1 MFERKSRL
9 NTIGGVAPPIV
20 LLAIALGLVASI
32 ACERRTVGRSGDDP
46 GPVVARV
53 NGQPL
58 YRRDL
63 DAYLPEE
70 AYAGITSEESK
81 TYFDRWVTTQLLY
94 EAALRSGLDV
104 SRDIEWKL
112 EQYRKDMVADRL
124 VQDVLRK
131 HAIVTR
137 DEVMAY
143 YKIHKDEFNLEVRVS
158 HILTNNIED
167 AEEAKEML
175 KTRPFSWVAR
185 KLSVDKHTGSG
196 GDLGYLSKGN
206 MLPEFENVVFKMR
219 VGEVSDIIES
229 EFGYHIVKL
238 TDVRAAL
245 NELPFETV
253 APEISRQLLLAKRA
267 AVYDSL
273 ITTLVSG
280 AKIEIVDA
288 EMRYAIEMAESL
300 KTEEKAAE
308 GKAQR
313 EFERAVPEPAEHAR
327 PGAAPD
333 TSKAATP
340 AAADTA
346 GGE

>member
-1 MFERKSRL
+1 MSGRPRL
-9 NTIGGVAPPIV
+9 TIGGVAPPIV
-20 LLAIALGLVASI
+20 LLALAAMLAAVGPG
-32 ACERRTVGRSGDDP
+32 CERRQVGRSGEDP

-70 AYAGITSEESK
+70 SYAGITSEESK
-81 TYFDRWVTTQLLY
+81 TYLDRWVTTQLLY
-94 EAALRSGLDV
+94 EEALRSGLDV
-104 SRDIEWKL
+104 SRDIEWRL
-112 EQYRKDMVADRL
+112 EQYRKDLVADRL
-124 VQDVLRK
+124 VQDVLRQK
-131 HAIVTR
+131 AIVTR
-137 DEVMAY
+137 DEVMKY
-143 YKIHKDEFNLEVRVS
+143 YAAHKDEFNLEVRVS

-167 AEEAKEML
+167 AEEAQEML

-206 MLPEFENVVFKMR
+206 MLPEFEAVVFDMR

-238 TDVRAAL
+238 TDVRTAL

-273 ITTLVSG
+273 ITALTARARV
-280 AKIEIVDA
+280 EIVDP
-288 EMRYAIEMAESL
+288 EMRYAVEMAESL
-300 KTEEKAAE
+300 KAEEKAGASRE
-308 GKAQR
+308 RR
-313 EFERAVPEPAEHAR
+313 EFGRAVPEPVERVRTTAEPAR
-327 PGAAPD
+327 PD
-333 TSKAATP
+333 TT
-340 AAADTA
+340 AADTT
-346 GGE
+346 GEAP